1 MTLPANVFL
10 TQHSIAR
17 VLLSEL
23 RDERTAPAQFRD
35 TVKRLGRFVAADA
48 TANLTLRSFPIV
60 TGTKETTDGYAV
72 EPNVAIV
79 PVLRAGL
86 GLVDPFLELLPD
98 ALIWHVGMG
107 RNEETLLPRLYLN
120 AVPATMPRGM
130 DQGIVY
136 VLDTM
141 LATGGSAS
149 AVLDLV
155 KTSGATNV
163 VFVGLLAAPEG
174 VARLRADHPDVPV
187 HLAAIDVR
195 LDHRGYILP
204 GLGDAGDRQFLKY

>member
-1 MTLPANVFL
+1 MTLPDNVFL
-10 TQHSIAR
+10 TQHPIAR

-23 RDERTAPAQFRD
+23 RDEQTTPARFRD
-35 TVKRLGRFVAADA
+35 AVKRLGRFVAADA
-48 TANLTLRSFPIV
+48 TARLPLRSFPIV
-60 TGTKETTDGYAV
+60 TGTKESTNGYAV
-72 EPNVAIV
+72 ESNVAIA

-120 AVPATMPRGM
+120 AVPKTMPFPA
-130 DQGIVY
+130 DLGIVY

-155 KTSGATNV
+155 KASGAKNIA
-163 VFVGLLAAPEG
+163 FVGLLAAPEG
-174 VARLRADHPDVPV
+174 VARLHADHPDVPI
-187 HLAAIDVR
+187 HLAAIDDR
-195 LDHRGYILP
+195 LGHRGYILP
-204 GLGDAGDRQFLKY
+204 GLGDAGDRQFPKY

>member
-1 MTLPANVFL
+1 MTTPDNVSL
-10 TQHSIAR
+10 STHPLAR

-23 RDERTAPAQFRD
+23 RDERTTPARFRD
-35 TVKRLGRFVAADA
+35 AVKRLGRFVAADA

-60 TGTKETTDGYAV
+60 TGTKETTNGYAV

-86 GLVDPFLELLPD
+86 GLVDSFLELLPD

-120 AVPATMPRGM
+120 AVPATIPFPADR
-130 DQGIVY
+130 GIVY

-155 KTSGATNV
+155 KASGATRI

-174 VARLRADHPDVPV
+174 AARIRADHPDVPV
-187 HLAAIDVR
+187 YLAAIDDQ

-204 GLGDAGDRQFLKY
+204 GLGDAGDRQFPKY

>member
-1 MTLPANVFL
+1 MTLPDNVFL
-10 TQHSIAR
+10 TAHPLAR

-23 RDERTAPAQFRD
+23 RDERTKPTQFRD
-35 TVKRLGRFVAADA
+35 AVKRLGRFVAADA
-48 TANLTLRSFPIV
+48 TASLALRSFTII
-60 TGTKETTDGYAV
+60 TGTKESTDGYAID
-72 EPNVAIV
+72 ENVAIV

-86 GLVDPFLELLPD
+86 GLVDPFLDLLPD

-120 AVPATMPRGM
+120 AVPTVVPFPA
-130 DQGIVY
+130 DKGIVY

-149 AVLDLV
+149 AVLDLL
-155 KTSGATNV
+155 KTSGAKNIL
-163 VFVGLLAAPEG
+163 FVGLLAAPEG
-174 VARLRADHPDVPV
+174 VARLRADHPDVPI
-187 HLAAIDVR
+187 HLAAIDDR

-204 GLGDAGDRQFLKY
+204 GLGDAGDRQFPKY